1 MMARKVPES
10 VIKSRLAYANALVQ
24 VGDYVEI
31 EVRGRRVAGEVK
43 YRDYDE
49 YEDDWILDLGDRN
62 WKSALDGGRIV
73 RINGRRV

>member
-10 VIKSRLAYANALVQ
+10 VIKSRLALANALVQ

-31 EVRGRRVAGEVK
+31 EVQGRRVEGEVK

-49 YEDDWILDLGDRN
+49 YEDDWILDLDKCN
-62 WKSALDGGRIV
+62 WKSAFDGGRIV
-73 RINGRRV
+73 RVNGRPV